1 MPATRTV
8 GSTTTCGL
16 PVLVFGGN
24 GDLRGTPLLAVAAH
38 RAQDFFFG
46 NLSDVLRRLHGHG
59 RRMNSD
65 VPLAVGVERR
75 GKSRSRP

>member
-1 MPATRTV
+1 
-8 GSTTTCGL
+8 
-16 PVLVFGGN
+16 
-24 GDLRGTPLLAVAAH
+24 VAAH

-65 VPLAVGVERR
+65 VPLPLASNG
-75 GKSRSRP
+75 GGNPGPALDQANT